1 MKTHQLIFQKNTLDS
16 IVQDLYPLLAKTSV
30 FTLSGPLGAGKTTLI
45 QALLRNAGIDEPIQ
59 SPTFSTLNSYSNARG
74 EYFHHFDL
82 YRMKNPH
89 EFIMGGFDEYFYEP
103 ADIELQK
110 KIATLKAQ
118 TASSI
123 TTARNPEKIEENKF
137 VDQWTA
143 RTFEHISKDIVAQ
156 KPLDPA
162 LITEAA
168 ATIDALS
175 TGFSRDFDAWKKL
188 GGTPLGTIAWNGIK
202 KAAREANKQN

>member
-103 ADIELQK
+103 NTWCFIEWPEV
-110 KIATLKAQ
+110 IA
-118 TASSI
+118 SI
-123 TTARNPEKIEENKF
+123 LPPTTCQIIIDYHGNESRRLRYGLLGE
-137 VDQWTA
+137 Q
-143 RTFEHISKDIVAQ
+143 
-156 KPLDPA
+156 
-162 LITEAA
+162 
-168 ATIDALS
+168 AT
-175 TGFSRDFDAWKKL
+175 
-188 GGTPLGTIAWNGIK
+188 
-202 KAAREANKQN
+202 Q